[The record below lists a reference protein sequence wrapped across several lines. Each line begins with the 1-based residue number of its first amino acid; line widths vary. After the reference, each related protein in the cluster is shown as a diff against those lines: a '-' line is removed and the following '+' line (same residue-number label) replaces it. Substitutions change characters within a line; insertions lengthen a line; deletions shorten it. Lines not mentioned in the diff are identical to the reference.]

1 MVQALKQYYYYFIF
15 CLILLFVFWFIVA
28 YFFLM
33 VFIFKENLSHIDDTA
48 HESSFLFSLSHPA

>member
-28 YFFLM
+28 FFFM